1 MAVAADTT
9 NYVFGA
15 PLTVR
20 LTFTTDDYSVGRQL
34 DLVFTN
40 STNGA
45 QYNVTARTAVIASG
59 NDNFYIDV
67 VVYPVVNGTY
77 TLTSV
82 TPVAIGG

>member
-34 DLVFTN
+34 DLVFSN
-40 STNGA
+40 SNGT

>member
-1 MAVAADTT
+1 M
-9 NYVFGA
+9 F
-15 PLTVR
+15 
-20 LTFTTDDYSVGRQL
+20 S
-34 DLVFTN
+34 N
-40 STNGA
+40 SNGA

-82 TPVAIGG
+82 TAVAIGG